1 MNEQDTEAT
10 TPIITHESR
19 VPWTAP
25 VVTLLPLRETAN
37 SVYTG
42 NDGVGASTGS

>member
-10 TPIITHESR
+10 TPESR

-37 SVYTG
+37 GIYTG